1 MPRQTVRDSVS
12 RREWETRV
20 ELAAAFRAAYHFG
33 WNRTI
38 SNHMTARLPDASGHF
53 LMNPRGLGWHEI
65 TAANLI
71 KLDLDGNVLSKTE
84 LMPGPAGL
92 NFHSAILR
100 AKPEIACTFHLHPM
114 QGVVV
119 SALDGGL
126 QFFDQES
133 CAIYGQVSYHQFE
146 GLAEEKD
153 EAPRIIADLGDRFTM
168 IMLNHGLLTVGRTIG
183 EAFIYMDKLIR
194 ACDTQLRIL
203 STGAKARAGIPG
215 GAGAYL
221 RADGGAA
228 RQQAGRRAR
237 MADVSAHG
245 AGAGPDLRPRPRGVS
260 AHSAGTHR
268 LPHGRNGRDPLSAG

>member
-1 MPRQTVRDSVS
+1 MVAKIVESNEPSPVRNRVS
-12 RREWETRV
+12 DREWETRV

-38 SNHMTARLPDASGHF
+38 SNHMTARLPDEHTHF

-71 KLDLDGNVLSKTE
+71 KLDLDGNVLSETE
-84 LMPGPAGL
+84 LLPGPAGL

-100 AKPEIACTFHLHPM
+100 SKPEITSTFHLHPI

-119 SALDGGL
+119 STLEEGL

-133 CAIYGQVSYHQFE
+133 CAIYGQVSTHAFE
-146 GLAEEKD
+146 GLAEEED

-203 STGAKARAGIPG
+203 STGAKARPMSQEVLEHTFAQMEARRGNKPG
-215 GAGAYL
+215 GELEWQMYL
-221 RADGGAA
+221 RRVREQDPTFA
-228 RQQAGRRAR
+228 RDHA
-237 MADVSAHG
+237 
-245 AGAGPDLRPRPRGVS
+245 
-260 AHSAGTHR
+260 
-268 LPHGRNGRDPLSAG
+268 

>member
-1 MPRQTVRDSVS
+1 MGELSWLFPCRREEDAMVAKNQIS
-12 RREWETRV
+12 RGEWETRV

-38 SNHMTARLPDASGHF
+38 SNHMTARLPDAHGHF

-71 KLDLDGNVLSKTE
+71 KLDLDGRVLSETE

-119 SALDGGL
+119 STLEGGL
-126 QFFDQES
+126 KFYDQES

-168 IMLNHGLLTVGRTIG
+168 IMLNHGLLTTGRTIG

-194 ACDTQLRIL
+194 ACDTQLRIMAA
-203 STGAKARAGIPG
+203 GGKANPVPKEVCEHTFAQIEARRGNKPG
-215 GAGAYL
+215 GDLEWQMYMRMVREQDPTFARDHAG
-221 RADGGAA
+221 
-228 RQQAGRRAR
+228 
-237 MADVSAHG
+237 
-245 AGAGPDLRPRPRGVS
+245 
-260 AHSAGTHR
+260 
-268 LPHGRNGRDPLSAG
+268 

>member
-1 MPRQTVRDSVS
+1 MATNTAELKQRSPGRDRVS
-12 RREWETRV
+12 GPEWETRE

-38 SNHMTARLPDASGHF
+38 SNHLTARLPDNHTHF

-71 KLDLDGNVLSKTE
+71 KLDLDGKVLSETE

-92 NFHSAILR
+92 NFHSAILKS
-100 AKPEIACTFHLHPM
+100 KPEIACTMHLHPM
-114 QGVVV
+114 QGVIV
-119 SALDGGL
+119 STLEEGL

-133 CAIYGQVSYHQFE
+133 CSLYGQVSYHQFE

-183 EAFIYMDKLIR
+183 EAFVYMDKLIR
-194 ACDTQLRIL
+194 ACETQVRIM
-203 STGAKARAGIPG
+203 STGGNARRISREVCEHT
-215 GAGAYL
+215 Y
-221 RADGGAA
+221 
-228 RQQAGRRAR
+228 RQMEGRRGNRPAGELEWKMYMR
-237 MADVSAHG
+237 MVKQLG
-245 AGAGPDLRPRPRGVS
+245 AS
-260 AHSAGTHR
+260 SQ
-268 LPHGRNGRDPLSAG
+268 